1 MHLFR
6 ILAVCIFITSCGG
19 GGGGGSPAVPFA
31 LTLASNSFSTDEDTS
46 YSGSFAA
53 SANETVTLEY
63 LLTETTSNGS
73 LSFSNTA
80 NIVYN
85 PKDSASYL
93 YLAKIF
99 KIEEDKRQ
107 EEKNIKTTLL
117 LDPKN
122 EEAMFL
128 LIDMELE
135 RSNFSKA
142 DELSKDFKKICVD
155 MCEKIASIESRL
167 KDFERKD
174 AS

>member
-1 MHLFR
+1 MKYL
-6 ILAVCIFITSCGG
+6 ILIFTFI
-19 GGGGGSPAVPFA
+19 
-31 LTLASNSFSTDEDTS
+31 SFSL
-46 YSGSFAA
+46 FAK
-53 SANETVTLEY
+53 ANENNFFEEAKDLFDKRKYEDSKF
-63 LLTETTSNGS
+63 L
-73 LSFSNTA
+73 FHR

-155 MCEKIASIESRL
+155 LCEKIASIESRL

>member
-1 MHLFR
+1 MKYV
-6 ILAVCIFITSCGG
+6 ILIFTFI
-19 GGGGGSPAVPFA
+19 
-31 LTLASNSFSTDEDTS
+31 SFSL
-46 YSGSFAA
+46 FAK
-53 SANETVTLEY
+53 ANENNFFQEAKDLFDKRKYEDSKF
-63 LLTETTSNGS
+63 L
-73 LSFSNTA
+73 FHR

>member
-1 MHLFR
+1 MKHL
-6 ILAVCIFITSCGG
+6 ILI
-19 GGGGGSPAVPFA
+19 
-31 LTLASNSFSTDEDTS
+31 LTFFLISIVAK
-46 YSGSFAA
+46 
-53 SANETVTLEY
+53 ANENNFFNEAKDLFDKKKYEDSKF
-63 LLTETTSNGS
+63 L
-73 LSFSNTA
+73 FHR

-85 PKDSASYL
+85 PKDSESYL

-99 KIEEDKRQ
+99 KIEDDKRQ
-107 EEKNIKTTLL
+107 EEKNIRTTLL

-122 EEAMFL
+122 EEAMYL

-142 DELSKDFKKICVD
+142 DELSEDFKKICVD

-167 KDFERKD
+167 KDFEIKD

>member
-1 MHLFR
+1 MKHLILIFIFFLFS
-6 ILAVCIFITSCGG
+6 ILAK
-19 GGGGGSPAVPFA
+19 
-31 LTLASNSFSTDEDTS
+31 
-46 YSGSFAA
+46 
-53 SANETVTLEY
+53 ANENNFFNQAKDLFDKKKYEDSKF
-63 LLTETTSNGS
+63 L
-73 LSFSNTA
+73 FHR

-85 PKDSASYL
+85 PKDSKSYL

-99 KIEEDKRQ
+99 KIEDDKRQ
-107 EEKNIKTTLL
+107 EEKNIRTTLL

-122 EEAMFL
+122 EEAMYL

-142 DELSKDFKKICVD
+142 DELSEDFKKICVD

-167 KDFERKD
+167 KDFEIKD

>member
-1 MHLFR
+1 MKYLILIFTFILFN
-6 ILAVCIFITSCGG
+6 L
-19 GGGGGSPAVPFA
+19 FA
-31 LTLASNSFSTDEDTS
+31 K
-46 YSGSFAA
+46 
-53 SANETVTLEY
+53 ANENNFFNEAKDLFDKKKYEDSKF
-63 LLTETTSNGS
+63 L
-73 LSFSNTA
+73 FHR

-85 PKDSASYL
+85 PKDAASYL

-142 DELSKDFKKICVD
+142 DELSKDFKKICVN
-155 MCEKIASIESRL
+155 MCENIASIESRL

>member
-1 MHLFR
+1 MKYLILIFTFILFS
-6 ILAVCIFITSCGG
+6 L
-19 GGGGGSPAVPFA
+19 FA
-31 LTLASNSFSTDEDTS
+31 K
-46 YSGSFAA
+46 
-53 SANETVTLEY
+53 ANENNFFKEAKDLFDKEKY
-63 LLTETTSNGS
+63 EDSKFL
-73 LSFSNTA
+73 FHR

-99 KIEEDKRQ
+99 KIEENKRQ

-128 LIDMELE
+128 LIDIELE

-142 DELSKDFKKICVD
+142 NELSKDFKKICVE
-155 MCEKIASIESRL
+155 MCEKIAAIESRL

>member
-1 MHLFR
+1 MKYS
-6 ILAVCIFITSCGG
+6 ILIFTFI
-19 GGGGGSPAVPFA
+19 
-31 LTLASNSFSTDEDTS
+31 SFSL
-46 YSGSFAA
+46 FAK
-53 SANETVTLEY
+53 ANENNFFKEAKDLFDKEKY
-63 LLTETTSNGS
+63 KDSKFL
-73 LSFSNTA
+73 FHR

-155 MCEKIASIESRL
+155 RCEKIASIESRL

>member
-1 MHLFR
+1 MKYL
-6 ILAVCIFITSCGG
+6 ILIFTFI
-19 GGGGGSPAVPFA
+19 
-31 LTLASNSFSTDEDTS
+31 SFSL
-46 YSGSFAA
+46 FAK
-53 SANETVTLEY
+53 ANENNFFKEAKDLFDKEKY
-63 LLTETTSNGS
+63 EDSKFL
-73 LSFSNTA
+73 FHR

-99 KIEEDKRQ
+99 KIEEDKKK

-122 EEAMFL
+122 EEAMYL

-142 DELSKDFKKICVD
+142 NELNNDFKIICIQ
-155 MCEKIASIESRL
+155 MCEKIISIESRL
-167 KDFERKD
+167 KNFERKD

>member
-1 MHLFR
+1 MTEYQNLGNLIFHHETLHGTYTFGIPDED
-6 ILAVCIFITSCGG
+6 ILAHFFDVMVHGNF
-19 GGGGGSPAVPFA
+19 
-31 LTLASNSFSTDEDTS
+31 
-46 YSGSFAA
+46 
-53 SANETVTLEY
+53 
-63 LLTETTSNGS
+63 SNGM
-73 LSFSNTA
+73 N
-80 NIVYN
+80 
-85 PKDSASYL
+85 YL
-93 YLAKIF
+93 CGADIEDFMEIYEEEF

>member
-1 MHLFR
+1 MRYLILLLTFSLFG
-6 ILAVCIFITSCGG
+6 IF
-19 GGGGGSPAVPFA
+19 AK
-31 LTLASNSFSTDEDTS
+31 
-46 YSGSFAA
+46 
-53 SANETVTLEY
+53 ANENNFFNEAKDLFEKKKY
-63 LLTETTSNGS
+63 EDSKFL
-73 LSFSNTA
+73 FHR

-99 KIEEDKRQ
+99 KIEEDKKK

-122 EEAMFL
+122 EEAMYL

-142 DELSKDFKKICVD
+142 NELNNDFKIICIE
-155 MCEKIASIESRL
+155 MCEKIISIESRL
-167 KDFERKD
+167 KNFERKD

>member
-1 MHLFR
+1 MRYL
-6 ILAVCIFITSCGG
+6 ILIFTFI
-19 GGGGGSPAVPFA
+19 
-31 LTLASNSFSTDEDTS
+31 SFSL
-46 YSGSFAA
+46 FAK
-53 SANETVTLEY
+53 ANENNFFKEAKDLFDKEKY
-63 LLTETTSNGS
+63 EDSKFL
-73 LSFSNTA
+73 FHR

-85 PKDSASYL
+85 PKDSVSYL

-99 KIEEDKRQ
+99 KIEEDKRL

-128 LIDMELE
+128 LINMELE

-142 DELSKDFKKICVD
+142 DELSKDFKKICVN
-155 MCEKIASIESRL
+155 MCENIASIESRL

>member
-1 MHLFR
+1 MKYL
-6 ILAVCIFITSCGG
+6 ILIFTFI
-19 GGGGGSPAVPFA
+19 
-31 LTLASNSFSTDEDTS
+31 SFSL
-46 YSGSFAA
+46 FAK
-53 SANETVTLEY
+53 ANENNFFNEAKDLFDKEKY
-63 LLTETTSNGS
+63 EDSKFL
-73 LSFSNTA
+73 FHR

-117 LDPKN
+117 LDPRN

-142 DELSKDFKKICVD
+142 DELSKDFKKICVEK
-155 MCEKIASIESRL
+155 CEKIASIESRL

>member
-1 MHLFR
+1 MKYL
-6 ILAVCIFITSCGG
+6 ILIFTFI
-19 GGGGGSPAVPFA
+19 
-31 LTLASNSFSTDEDTS
+31 SFSL
-46 YSGSFAA
+46 FAK
-53 SANETVTLEY
+53 ANENNFFNEAKDLFEKKKY
-63 LLTETTSNGS
+63 EDSKFL
-73 LSFSNTA
+73 FHR

-117 LDPKN
+117 LDPRN

>member
-1 MHLFR
+1 MRYLILLTFFLFS
-6 ILAVCIFITSCGG
+6 IIAK
-19 GGGGGSPAVPFA
+19 
-31 LTLASNSFSTDEDTS
+31 
-46 YSGSFAA
+46 
-53 SANETVTLEY
+53 ANENNFFNEAKDLFDKKKYEDSKF
-63 LLTETTSNGS
+63 L
-73 LSFSNTA
+73 FHR

-99 KIEEDKRQ
+99 KIEKDKRQ

-142 DELSKDFKKICVD
+142 DELSKDFKKICED
-155 MCEKIASIESRL
+155 MCDKIASIESRL
-167 KDFERKD
+167 KDFEKKD

>member
-1 MHLFR
+1 MKHL
-6 ILAVCIFITSCGG
+6 ILIFIFFLFSI
-19 GGGGGSPAVPFA
+19 FA
-31 LTLASNSFSTDEDTS
+31 K
-46 YSGSFAA
+46 
-53 SANETVTLEY
+53 ANENNFFNEAKDLFDKKKYEDSKF
-63 LLTETTSNGS
+63 L
-73 LSFSNTA
+73 FHR

-85 PKDSASYL
+85 PKDSESYL

-99 KIEEDKRQ
+99 KIEDDKRQ
-107 EEKNIKTTLL
+107 EEKNIRTTLL

-122 EEAMFL
+122 EEAMYL

-142 DELSKDFKKICVD
+142 VELSEDFKKICVD

-167 KDFERKD
+167 KDFEIKD

>member
-1 MHLFR
+1 MRYLILLLTFFLFS
-6 ILAVCIFITSCGG
+6 IVSK
-19 GGGGGSPAVPFA
+19 
-31 LTLASNSFSTDEDTS
+31 
-46 YSGSFAA
+46 
-53 SANETVTLEY
+53 ANENNYFNEAKDLFDKEKY
-63 LLTETTSNGS
+63 KASKFL
-73 LSFSNTA
+73 FHR

-85 PKDSASYL
+85 PKDSESYL

-117 LDPKN
+117 LDPQN

-128 LIDMELE
+128 LIDMELD

-142 DELSKDFKKICVD
+142 DELSKDFKKICVE
-155 MCEKIASIESRL
+155 MCEKISSIESRL
-167 KDFERKD
+167 KDFESKD

>member
-1 MHLFR
+1 MKYL
-6 ILAVCIFITSCGG
+6 ILIFTFI
-19 GGGGGSPAVPFA
+19 
-31 LTLASNSFSTDEDTS
+31 SFSL
-46 YSGSFAA
+46 FAK
-53 SANETVTLEY
+53 ANENNFFKEAKDLFDKEKY
-63 LLTETTSNGS
+63 EDSKFL
-73 LSFSNTA
+73 FHR

-85 PKDSASYL
+85 PKDSVSYL

-99 KIEEDKRQ
+99 KIQEDKRQ

-142 DELSKDFKKICVD
+142 DELSKDFQKICVD